1 MDQKTKE
8 AIGHLQII
16 RTWNEV
22 GAAYAYDEQDKKEK
36 RKTVHWVDDALAIL
50 NEKEEIV
57 KLRPVAKF
65 LAKYA
70 TPPIKSP
77 LSTYGSCE
85 KAWEAVLRLASE
97 DEHYNKDTCSDCRRF
112 IGGGDWNLCCQGKHD
127 LCYRDTPA
135 CDEFDSRW
143 KLDESPN
150 GKEKNPSSR

>member
-1 MDQKTKE
+1 MNQKIKD
-8 AIGHLQII
+8 AIGHLRII
-16 RTWNEV
+16 HTWNKV
-22 GAAYAYDEQDKKEK
+22 GLAHSHDQQDRKE
-36 RKTVHWVDDALAIL
+36 RLRTLEWVDEALAIMD
-50 NEKEEIV
+50 EKEETV

-77 LSTYGSCE
+77 LALYGTCE
-85 KAWEAVLRLASE
+85 KAWEAVLRLVSE

-143 KLDESPN
+143 KWHEDPD
-150 GKEKNPSSR
+150 GKEKNPSPC